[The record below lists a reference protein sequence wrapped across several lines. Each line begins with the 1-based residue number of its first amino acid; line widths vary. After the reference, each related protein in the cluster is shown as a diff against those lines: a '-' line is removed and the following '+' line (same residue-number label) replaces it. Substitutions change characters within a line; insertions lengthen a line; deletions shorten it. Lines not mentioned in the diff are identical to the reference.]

1 MPNYHRVWV
10 PGSTCF
16 FTLVL
21 QDRSRTLLIDHVD
34 SLRRAFRE
42 AISQRP
48 CEVIAAVVLP
58 DHLHCVWRLPD
69 DDPDNAIRW
78 RHIKALFSRSLP
90 PDDVSVSPSRYRKR
104 ERGVWQRRFWERLL
118 RDDRD
123 LAAHVDYIHMN
134 PVKHGLV
141 ARPIDWPHS
150 SIHRYI
156 RRGELAADWACAPVA
171 LDCGGEQSAASAS

>member
-21 QDRSRTLLIDHVD
+21 RNRSRTLLTDHVD
-34 SLRRAFRE
+34 SLRLAFLQ
-42 AISQRP
+42 ALSQRP

-58 DHLHCVWRLPD
+58 DHLHCIWRLPI
-69 DDPDNAIRW
+69 DDPDNAVRW

-90 PDDVSVSPSRYRKR
+90 LNDERVSASRYRKR
-104 ERGVWQRRFWERLL
+104 ERGVWQRRFWERQL
-118 RDDRD
+118 RDERD

-134 PVKHGLV
+134 PVKRGLV
-141 ARPIDWPHS
+141 ARPSDWPHS
-150 SIHRYI
+150 SIHRFI
-156 RRGELAADWACAPVA
+156 RRGELSPDWACAPVA
-171 LDCGGEQSAASAS
+171 LDRGGE